1 MSLIRSVRSGHS
13 QVVGK
18 SRKKGRPASK
28 KEWDSTISN
37 LSVHRADPGE
47 LAWRRLTR
55 ISKHRAA
62 AQSELREREAAAS
75 GGQRRGA
82 QQQRPAMAEL
92 QLEQWQLRDVLAR
105 SDRALAV
112 VRDLFGDAP
121 RRQAGFPNV
130 TVAPGG
136 RQPPAAQLI
145 THHSEQPT
153 QLSLLS
159 ESVMDP
165 QALNEASRCSESGTE
180 CSLQHQADG
189 QALEPKTPETP
200 RVRPRT
206 SPTWTPEG
214 ASVAHASLNATAA
227 VQRVKSRVESRAE
240 NGAELEGTFPFET
253 MQAIRQVLHPGSR
266 NSQRCFDM
274 SEDNICDVPTKRM
287 ETRRTEDRS
296 MNLEMLQEM
305 IEKIDKELREYEHQT
320 GCVVTNWLPEKDR
333 GVTSFTF
340 SLVNLISRLTYSL
353 KECGIRQWQE
363 KETHQQ
369 LLEKSDHQQ
378 ALIDA
383 LTAEF
388 LTVQDKIVSLQ
399 ANLQQYVIK
408 TDKELYSLKQMLHR
422 STEVERDIPR
432 QNIAHEVNEIA
443 VESES
448 LYHCANPKKQGNALS
463 MVVTNV
469 EEEFLK
475 GLYQKQPSAVQYK
488 ENQLENER
496 RGQGLPEH
504 SFSPAVLLSP
514 PRQRNSQIATG
525 SQITVNLCQESP
537 RCSNENKESNGS
549 SQILKN
555 VSDVPHRENDFAK
568 QLAVLNQMPD
578 CQGPAQQWKISDAI
592 REHKNLSL
600 NSPVSDLPCMHS
612 GAVDDTTC
620 NLRKMENNVVAEGS
634 QNALN
639 NWLKHQT
646 MLTQITELQLQNSA
660 LKAQLGQF
668 KIGKL
673 SSPAPQIENVTP
685 TTSDNLEQR
694 IADLNHQS
702 AEARSKLLHLIEQQ
716 RQISSESVSPTI
728 SPIPPEGTAT
738 GTGSK
743 TLEVLIPLPSCLDS
757 SMGSSPS
764 LASKIDRNRSIDHI
778 STASSS
784 LYLNKADGNRTLVT
798 QGTKPE
804 KLKEEGWFAL
814 STHTMQL

>member
-1 MSLIRSVRSGHS
+1 MSLIR
-13 QVVGK
+13 K
-18 SRKKGRPASK
+18 IRKKGRPASK
-28 KEWDSTISN
+28 KEWDSTISD
-37 LSVHRADPGE
+37 LSVHRADQGE
-47 LAWRRLTR
+47 LAWRRQTR
-55 ISKHRAA
+55 VSKHQAA
-62 AQSELREREAAAS
+62 AKSELREREAAAAS
-75 GGQRRGA
+75 GGQRRRA
-82 QQQRPAMAEL
+82 EQQRPAMAEL
-92 QLEQWQLRDVLAR
+92 PLQQWQLRDVLAR

-112 VRDLFGDAP
+112 VRDPFGDAP

-145 THHSEQPT
+145 TQHSEQPT

-165 QALNEASRCSESGTE
+165 QALNEASHCSESGAE

-189 QALEPKTPETP
+189 QALELKTPETP
-200 RVRPRT
+200 RVRPQT
-206 SPTWTPEG
+206 SSSWTAEG

-227 VQRVKSRVESRAE
+227 IQRVKSRLESRAE
-240 NGAELEGTFPFET
+240 NDAELEGTSPFET

-274 SEDNICDVPTKRM
+274 SEDNFCDVPTKRM
-287 ETRRTEDRS
+287 ETRRTEDRQ

-305 IEKIDKELREYEHQT
+305 IEKIDKELLEYEHQA
-320 GCVVTNWLPEKDR
+320 GCEVPSWLPEKDR

-340 SLVNLISRLTYSL
+340 SLVNLISRLTFSL

-363 KETHQQ
+363 KENHQQ
-369 LLEKSDHQQ
+369 LLEKSDHHQ

-388 LTVQDKIVSLQ
+388 LTVQNEIVSLQ
-399 ANLQQYVIK
+399 AYLQQYMIK

-422 STEVERDIPR
+422 SIEVERDIPR
-432 QNIAHEVNEIA
+432 QNIAREVNEIV

-448 LYHCANPKKQGNALS
+448 LYHCANTKKQGNALS

-469 EEEFLK
+469 EDELLK
-475 GLYQKQPSAVQYK
+475 GLNQNQPSAFQYK

-496 RGQGLPEH
+496 RGQGLPEN
-504 SFSPAVLLSP
+504 SFIPAVLLSP

-537 RCSNENKESNGS
+537 QSSNENKESNGS
-549 SQILKN
+549 SQVLKN
-555 VSDVPHRENDFAK
+555 VLDVSHGENDFVK
-568 QLAVLNQMPD
+568 HLAVLNQMPD
-578 CQGPAQQWKISDAI
+578 CQCPAQQWKISDAI
-592 REHKNLSL
+592 SEHKQIIH
-600 NSPVSDLPCMHS
+600 SPVSNLPCMHL
-612 GAVDDTTC
+612 GAFDDTTTC
-620 NLRKMENNVVAEGS
+620 NLRKMEDNVVAVGS

-639 NWLKHQT
+639 NWLKHQA
-646 MLTQITELQLQNSA
+646 MLSQITELQLQNSA

-673 SSPAPQIENVTP
+673 SNPAPQIEKVTP
-685 TTSDNLEQR
+685 TTSENLEQR
-694 IADLNHQS
+694 IAELNHQS
-702 AEARSKLLHLIEQQ
+702 AEARSKLLYLIEQQ

-728 SPIPPEGTAT
+728 SPIPPESTAI

-757 SMGSSPS
+757 STGSLPSPD
-764 LASKIDRNRSIDHI
+764 SKIDRNRSIDHI
-778 STASSS
+778 STTSSS
-784 LYLNKADGNRTLVT
+784 LYLNKTDGNKTLVT

-814 STHTMQL
+814 STHTMQF